1 MWARLLLYVS
11 GPILVKILSMLGLGF
26 VSYIGFDVAL
36 NLIFNQIHANF
47 GQIPADVM
55 NLLYLSGLPAGMGI
69 ILSALFA
76 RIALVQVSKIQRL
89 V

>member
-11 GPILVKILSMLGLGF
+11 GPIVVKVLAMLGLGF
-26 VSYIGFDVAL
+26 VSYVGFDVAL
-36 NLIFNQIHANF
+36 NLIFTEIQRNF

-55 NLLYLSGLPAGMGI
+55 QLLYLSGLPAGMGI

-76 RIALVQVSKIQRL
+76 RIALVQVSKIQRI